1 MGSGVLEFIDT
12 NDMTTMSTGEHFMA
26 GELEWDPTGRYVVS
40 SVSFWR
46 HQNDTGFYVWSFQ
59 GKLLQ
64 RVLRDKFYQILWR
77 PRPPTLLTGKNITVS
92 PTYSQSAAQ
101 TPPSHPRR
109 PPKDFAPCESKK
121 NRAVPNHWDCPRP
134 VLFGIVN
141 AGLAPGRGLPL
152 PCASLLKPI

>member
-1 MGSGVLEFIDT
+1 
-12 NDMTTMSTGEHFMA
+12 MA

-77 PRPPTLLTGKNITVS
+77 PRPPTLLTTKNITVS
-92 PTYSQSAAQ
+92 RARSRSAQ
-101 TPPSHPRR
+101 PP
-109 PPKDFAPCESKK
+109 PPPPPPCGFS
-121 NRAVPNHWDCPRP
+121 ALSPFCCP
-134 VLFGIVN
+134 
-141 AGLAPGRGLPL
+141 
-152 PCASLLKPI
+152 

>member
-1 MGSGVLEFIDT
+1 
-12 NDMTTMSTGEHFMA
+12 MTTMSTGEHFMA
-26 GELEWDPTGRYVVS
+26 GELEWDPSGRYVVS

-92 PTYSQSAAQ
+92 RARS
-101 TPPSHPRR
+101 PPSPRAAAADVRLPRPLAISLPLHP
-109 PPKDFAPCESKK
+109 KI
-121 NRAVPNHWDCPRP
+121 NRAVPNHWDCTR
-134 VLFGIVN
+134 LFYLV
-141 AGLAPGRGLPL
+141 
-152 PCASLLKPI
+152 